1 MIHTMRQTLAVATLL
16 LLRSYTTASEAG
28 ECPKDWEACKGIG
41 EPFLM
46 CCPVGSTCIG
56 LANNNTKICCRPDQF
71 DCLKIGPIACDLQLQ
86 NSTTYRN
93 SMLSTNLLD
102 DIKDKLEECMG
113 EDGNTNCCPSGFA
126 CKNKFCIRPDPKKAP
141 KVTSS
146 MISLPSS
153 FPTFTSAVETSAE
166 TTSSSPTR
174 STSALPVTKPDEGPT
189 FPAPA
194 ILVGFFPGFLLGVF
208 ITLTTLCY
216 VGSKRRKGGE
226 TPQQRQRVTISSPH
240 GGSEAG
246 RSEFTEM
253 WKKSQQSQSQ
263 ESTPATSHQALSAS
277 PPVGLGRRMTRQLKK
292 TISSGGANAAA
303 GAAGLG
309 LRLQSTREEAPSG
322 SRQSTWQSAVLVPQH
337 VYQEHPPLPPTF
349 AYQASTPSSTHVAP
363 LNVRR
368 ASRRASTR
376 PEGHEMQHLPDNITI
391 SLHGGAL
398 DIMRSANMRSDGS
411 RYSQDDGIDGRVLS
425 PYVPQASSGSPA
437 GNRNSNRNTTFS
449 NGTGSNGWAPPPPPP
464 PPPQGNS
471 RPTTAMSGTTQ
482 FEGIDEYTARVSR
495 HGYLPRDTLQQE
507 QEQYQR
513 EHSSFLSPNVYTPN
527 RTQEGRRLT

>member
-1 MIHTMRQTLAVATLL
+1 MIHTMRLTLAVAALL
-16 LLRSYTTASEAG
+16 LLCSHTTAIEAEG
-28 ECPKDWEACKGIG
+28 CPKDWEACKGIG

-46 CCPVGSTCIG
+46 CCPIGSTCIG

-102 DIKDKLEECMG
+102 GIKDKLEECVG
-113 EDGNTNCCPSGFA
+113 EDGNTNCCPSGFT
-126 CKNKFCIRPDPKKAP
+126 CKNKFCVRPDPKKASNT
-141 KVTSS
+141 TSS
-146 MISLPSS
+146 AISLSSSSPSS
-153 FPTFTSAVETSAE
+153 TSAVETSAE
-166 TTSSSPTR
+166 TTSTSPT
-174 STSALPVTKPDEGPT
+174 TSMTALPVAKSDEGPT

-194 ILVGFFPGFLLGVF
+194 ILVGFLPGFLLGVF
-208 ITLTTLCY
+208 ITLTTLCC

-226 TPQQRQRVTISSPH
+226 SPQQRQKVTISSPH

-263 ESTPATSHQALSAS
+263 ESTPATSHQAPSAS

-309 LRLQSTREEAPSG
+309 LRLQSTREEAPSVP
-322 SRQSTWQSAVLVPQH
+322 RQSTWQSAVLVPHQ
-337 VYQEHPPLPPTF
+337 VYPKPPPVPPTF
-349 AYQASTPSSTHVAP
+349 AYQAASPSSTHVAP

-368 ASRRASTR
+368 ASRQASTR
-376 PEGHEMQHLPDNITI
+376 PEGNEMQDLPDNITI
-391 SLHGGAL
+391 SLHGGTL
-398 DIMRSANMRSDGS
+398 DTLRSAYMRSDGS
-411 RYSQDDGIDGRVLS
+411 HYSQDGGIDGRVLS
-425 PYVPQASSGSPA
+425 PYAQQASSGPPTE
-437 GNRNSNRNTTFS
+437 NRNSNRNTTFPDS
-449 NGTGSNGWAPPPPPP
+449 TGSNGWAPPPPPP
-464 PPPQGNS
+464 PPRGNS
-471 RPTTAMSGTTQ
+471 RPTTAMSGMTQ
-482 FEGIDEYTARVSR
+482 FEGIDEYTARVSQN
-495 HGYLPRDTLQQE
+495 GYLPRDTLQQE

-513 EHSSFLSPNVYTPN
+513 EQSSFLSPNVYTPS

>member
-1 MIHTMRQTLAVATLL
+1 MIPAMRQTLTVAALL
-16 LLRSYTTASEAG
+16 LLRSYTTALEAG
-28 ECPKDWEACKGIG
+28 ECPKDWQACKGIG

-46 CCPVGSTCIG
+46 CCPIGSTCIG

-102 DIKDKLEECMG
+102 GIKDKLEECVG
-113 EDGNTNCCPSGFA
+113 EDGNTNCCPSGFN
-126 CKNKFCIRPDPKKAP
+126 CKNKFCVRPPPKN
-141 KVTSS
+141 VSNTTSS
-146 MISLPSS
+146 TISLSS
-153 FPTFTSAVETSAE
+153 SVPTSTSTVETSAE
-166 TTSSSPTR
+166 TASTSPTT
-174 STSALPVTKPDEGPT
+174 STTALPVTNPDEGPT

-208 ITLTTLCY
+208 ITLTTLCC

-226 TPQQRQRVTISSPH
+226 SPQQRQKVTISSPH

-253 WKKSQQSQSQ
+253 WKTSQQSQSQ
-263 ESTPATSHQALSAS
+263 VSTPATFHQAPSTS

-309 LRLQSTREEAPSG
+309 LRLQSTREEAPSVP
-322 SRQSTWQSAVLVPQH
+322 RQSTWQSAVLVPQQ
-337 VYQEHPPLPPTF
+337 VYQEPPPVPPTF
-349 AYQASTPSSTHVAP
+349 AYQLATPSSTHVAP

-368 ASRRASTR
+368 TSRRASAR
-376 PEGHEMQHLPDNITI
+376 PEGHEMQDLPDSITI
-391 SLHGGAL
+391 SLHGGTL
-398 DIMRSANMRSDGS
+398 DILRSANIRSDGS
-411 RYSQDDGIDGRVLS
+411 HYSQDGGNDGQVVSLCPPPPIPGR
-425 PYVPQASSGSPA
+425 PSGKRDTRR
-437 GNRNSNRNTTFS
+437 GTTTFP
-449 NGTGSNGWAPPPPPP
+449 NGTGDNGWDASPS
-464 PPPQGNS
+464 GT

-482 FEGIDEYTARVSR
+482 FEGIDEYTARVSQN
-495 HGYLPRDTLQQE
+495 GYLPRDTLQQE

-513 EHSSFLSPNVYTPN
+513 EQSSFLSPNVYMPS

>member
-1 MIHTMRQTLAVATLL
+1 MRRTLSVAVLL
-16 LLRSYTTASEAG
+16 LLRSYTTALEAG
-28 ECPKDWEACKGIG
+28 ACPKDWEACKGIG

-46 CCPVGSTCIG
+46 CCPIGSTCIG

-102 DIKDKLEECMG
+102 STKDKLEECVG
-113 EDGNTNCCPSGFA
+113 EDGNANCCPSGFT
-126 CKNKFCIRPDPKKAP
+126 CKNKFCVRPDPKKASNTTSLAISSSSSP
-141 KVTSS
+141 SSPPSAATSS
-146 MISLPSS
+146 VP
-153 FPTFTSAVETSAE
+153 TSAE
-166 TTSSSPTR
+166 TTSTSPASSAT
-174 STSALPVTKPDEGPT
+174 ALPVTKPDEGLT

-208 ITLTTLCY
+208 ITLATLCC

-226 TPQQRQRVTISSPH
+226 SPQPRQKVTISSPH

-253 WKKSQQSQSQ
+253 WKKSQQTRSQ
-263 ESTPATSHQALSAS
+263 ESTPALSHQAQSAS

-309 LRLQSTREEAPSG
+309 LRLQSTREEAPSVP
-322 SRQSTWQSAVLVPQH
+322 RQPTWQSAVLVSQQI
-337 VYQEHPPLPPTF
+337 YQEPPPVPSKV
-349 AYQASTPSSTHVAP
+349 AYQAATPSSTHVAP

-368 ASRRASTR
+368 ASRRTSTR

-391 SLHGGAL
+391 SLHGGTL
-398 DIMRSANMRSDGS
+398 DTLRSADMRSDGS
-411 RYSQDDGIDGRVLS
+411 HYNQNGGIDGRVLS
-425 PYVPQASSGSPA
+425 PYAPQASSGPPT
-437 GNRNSNRNTTFS
+437 GIRNSNRNMAFPD
-449 NGTGSNGWAPPPPPP
+449 GTESNGWPSSSPPPPPP
-464 PPPQGNS
+464 RGNS

-482 FEGIDEYTARVSR
+482 FEGIDEYTARVSQN
-495 HGYLPRDTLQQE
+495 GYLPRDTLQQE
-507 QEQYQR
+507 QEQYLREQR
-513 EHSSFLSPNVYTPN
+513 SFLSQNFYTPS